1 MSTKAVVRN
10 MKSHCKVFLVY
21 STFKCYCLFNIVKNT
36 NDLFK
41 LRLIDRYINMK
52 KLKYSPKG
60 LFHYY

>member
-10 MKSHCKVFLVY
+10 MKSHYKGILGY

-41 LRLIDRYINMK
+41 LRLIDRYIKMK